1 MALIPFYKPTIRRK
15 DMDAVLQTMVD
26 ERIGPG
32 ERAQEFLKQF
42 CTLVGAKEGIA
53 LRSYVD
59 ALVAALKL
67 CNIGAGS
74 TVGVSILSPTVYEA
88 AIESLGAKV
97 LLGDIDPDHGCLSLT
112 EATRLV
118 SEGASAL
125 LIHEPMCQIP
135 YECDYRQLGVK
146 VIEDISQSLD
156 STYEEIKAGSFG
168 DLVVCAFEQDS
179 LISTGG
185 GAALVFNDSA
195 FAAPLKKLYQHVRS
209 YEELPDMNAALGI
222 IQLANLP
229 FQLTKR
235 REFYTLFRKSLLKTP
250 HKLFGIGNIDFE
262 SNGYGF
268 CTVLDS
274 KAEDAIKFANKYQV
288 STEKT
293 FADSLGTLHNQRFD
307 LYPHAVPP
315 LLRALS
321 FPTYPFLRQGDVEM
335 LIKVISHLP

>member
-32 ERAQEFLKQF
+32 ERSQEFLKQF
-42 CTLVGAKEGIA
+42 CLLVGAQEGIV

-59 ALVAALKL
+59 ALSAALKL
-67 CNIGAGS
+67 CNIGVGS
-74 TVGVSILSPTVYEA
+74 TVGVSILSPMVYEA
-88 AIESLGAKV
+88 VIESLGAKV
-97 LLGDIDPDHGCLSLT
+97 LLGDIDPDHGCLSLG
-112 EATRLV
+112 EAARLV
-118 SEGASAL
+118 SEGATAL
-125 LIHEPMCQIP
+125 LVHEPMCQIP
-135 YECDYRQLGVK
+135 YGCDYRQLGVK
-146 VIEDISQSLD
+146 VVEDISQSLE
-156 STYEEIKAGSFG
+156 STYEQSKAGSFG
-168 DLVVCAFEQDS
+168 DLVVCAFEQDC

-185 GAALVFNDSA
+185 GSALVFNDHA
-195 FAAPLKKLYQHVRS
+195 FAQPLKKFYQQTRS

-229 FQLTKR
+229 QQVAKR
-235 REFYTLFRKSLLKTP
+235 REFHALFRKSLLKTP

-262 SNGYGF
+262 PNGYGF
-268 CTVLDS
+268 CVVLDS
-274 KAEDAIKFANKYQV
+274 KAEEAIKFANKYQV
-288 STEKT
+288 SAQKT
-293 FADSLGTLHNQRFD
+293 FEDSLGTFHNQRFD

-335 LIKVISHLP
+335 LMKVLSHLP

>member
-67 CNIGAGS
+67 CNIGKGS
-74 TVGVSILSPTVYEA
+74 TVGVSILSPRVYEV
-88 AIESLGAKV
+88 AIQSLGAEV
-97 LLGDIDPDHGCLSLT
+97 LLGDIDPEHGCLSLS

-125 LIHEPMCQIP
+125 LIHEPLCQIP
-135 YECDYRQLGVK
+135 YGCDYRQLGVK
-146 VIEDISQSLD
+146 VIEDISQSLE
-156 STYEEIKAGSFG
+156 STYEETKAGSFG
-168 DLVVCAFEQDS
+168 DLIVCAFEQDC
-179 LISTGG
+179 LISTAG

-195 FAAPLKKLYQHVRS
+195 FAAPLQDLYREVRR

-222 IQLANLP
+222 IQLANLQ
-229 FQLTKR
+229 FQMIKR
-235 REFYTLFRKSLLKTP
+235 KEFYTLFRQSLLKTP

-262 SNGYGF
+262 PNGYGF
-268 CTVLDS
+268 CVVLDS

-288 STEKT
+288 SAQKT
-293 FADSLGTLHNQRFD
+293 FSDSLGTLHSQRFD
-307 LYPHAVPP
+307 VFPNAVPA

-335 LIKVISHLP
+335 LMKVISHLP